1 MSRPTW
7 RRLRKRRFTAVNGS
21 ERQDKARNSQY
32 GFVLAM
38 IEHQHLHQCLLD
50 ESFLA
55 SSVNDE
61 REKMPTPVVALI
73 QLIGLDDAG
82 DFLVEHCV
90 PPPVTKSSLP
100 LSPQAR
106 SSIVAKTQDK
116 QSGNESLPINV
127 VANQLRPHPKLLHW
141 YLHEI
146 FTKRPEMYVKFPRT
160 AVPPRSVTELHRL
173 HLELYIEYTDKR
185 DSAEALSGTEA
196 YNLDRMTT
204 PLLSFLKVSFGIEHM

>member
-1 MSRPTW
+1 
-7 RRLRKRRFTAVNGS
+7 
-21 ERQDKARNSQY
+21 
-32 GFVLAM
+32 
-38 IEHQHLHQCLLD
+38 
-50 ESFLA
+50 
-55 SSVNDE
+55 
-61 REKMPTPVVALI
+61 VVALV
-73 QLIGLDDAG
+73 QLIGLDEAG

-90 PPPVTKSSLP
+90 PPPVTDSSLP

-106 SSIVAKTQDK
+106 SSSVVKTQDK

-127 VANQLRPHPKLLHW
+127 VADQLRPHPKLLHW

-146 FTKRPEMYVKFPRT
+146 FTKKPEMYVKFPRT

-173 HLELYIEYTDKR
+173 HLELYVQYTDKR

-204 PLLSFLKVSFGIEHM
+204 PLLSFLKVSIISMHGVALLQSFSKELYSNDLHHVCRPHCHWAAFDRMTLVVCWNPSELETGRVLLSRTLSNIRVTLPLS